1 MSIIDPP
8 EPIPTK
14 DLKGSAE
21 NIFAN
26 GVGELSLTFID
37 VHGDEQVLWRR
48 SIQQLPVQPPAS
60 SSSNSEEKT
69 EENADNAE
77 DNSTADA
84 PPAEPVETVATVV
97 VEGLNYI
104 RPPDPLPEPEP
115 EAEEDDED
123 AE

>member
-1 MSIIDPP
+1 M
-8 EPIPTK
+8 
-14 DLKGSAE
+14 KGSAE

-69 EENADNAE
+69 EENNAE
-77 DNSTADA
+77 DNNSADA
-84 PPAEPVETVATVV
+84 APAEPLETVATVV